1 MDTKDPNNETKS
13 KSLPP
18 SRALN
23 DKRRSNS
30 RGALSQSRDSENKEK
45 DQERH
50 KRSPEER
57 EELEFAEKLK
67 KAETQEERDRLLA
80 RRQKFGN
87 NFQPIE
93 STKKVISL
101 KSKADNSINE
111 ESFGER
117 RVRKAGKEPED
128 TLDMFNKDNLSEK
141 NTADKVKGKVF

>member
-1 MDTKDPNNETKS
+1 MDTIDPNNETKS

-50 KRSPEER
+50 RRNPEER
-57 EELEFAEKLK
+57 EEREFAEKLK

-93 STKKVISL
+93 PTKKVISL
-101 KSKADNSINE
+101 KSKTDNSINE
-111 ESFGER
+111 DF
-117 RVRKAGKEPED
+117 
-128 TLDMFNKDNLSEK
+128 
-141 NTADKVKGKVF
+141 